1 MLVAVFLPSLLL
13 FLPSSLGETCNLQTK
28 DTGVKEVR
36 EQLQEE
42 FVMREK
48 EMRKEMMTLMEVKIQ
63 ELEKVIRHE

>member
-13 FLPSSLGETCNLQTK
+13 IHSSLAETCDLQTK
-28 DTGVKEVR
+28 YTGVKEIR
-36 EQLQEE
+36 KKLEEE

-48 EMRKEMMTLMEVKIQ
+48 DMRKEMVTMMEVKIQ